1 MLFGA
6 VLNLALISLLVPVFG
21 KYIGAEKEK
30 TKRALNFIGI
40 GGIFF
45 LLSKGFTIDV
55 LATIPK
61 FGFIEDLFSVIGII
75 YLIVG
80 TIWAAWLTSAKKKE

>member
-1 MLFGA
+1 MLFT
-6 VLNLALISLLVPVFG
+6 VLDLALISLLVPVFG

-55 LATIPK
+55 LTTMPK
-61 FGFIEDLFSVIGII
+61 VGLIEDLFSVIGVV
-75 YLIVG
+75 YLIIG
-80 TIWAAWLTSAKKKE
+80 TIWIAWLTTAREKE